1 MKVIIDASTG
11 FVMLASPERVAQIFA
26 AATSV
31 LAPELIVIELLNAR
45 WKVVRSGA
53 SAPSLDSVFGLF
65 DRIHLITSSPYA
77 VDAAA
82 LAQRL
87 DHPVYDCLYAVLAK
101 RENAQLVTADRHFA
115 AKLTGDIAD
124 VVTV

>member
-1 MKVIIDASTG
+1 
-11 FVMLASPERVAQIFA
+11 MLATPERVAPIFA

-31 LAPELIVIELLNAR
+31 VAPELIVAELLNAR

-53 SAPSLDSVFGLF
+53 SAPSLDSVLGLF
-65 DRIHLITSSPYA
+65 DRVHLVTSLPYA

-101 RENAQLVTADRHFA
+101 RENAQLVTADRRFA
-115 AKLTGDIAD
+115 AKLAND
-124 VVTV
+124 VVY